1 MSDDARIELLRAGV
15 DAFNRG
21 DAEPALAI
29 FADDVECHVAPDLMN
44 TGTYRGHDG
53 YLEMIA
59 AWGEAWQRV
68 EAEIVGVDELDAEHL
83 LTEIH
88 QRAVGAGSG
97 VPVEM
102 TLFWLFQFRDGEVVR
117 FHLYGDREA
126 AVAAAAGG

>member
-1 MSDDARIELLRAGV
+1 MD
-15 DAFNRG
+15 
-21 DAEPALAI
+21 
-29 FADDVECHVAPDLMN
+29 

-68 EAEIVGVDELDAEHL
+68 EAEIVGVDELDAQHL

-102 TLFWLFQFRDGEVVR
+102 TLFWLFSSRRRGRSLSPLRRPRGRGRRACGRRLEP
-117 FHLYGDREA
+117 
-126 AVAAAAGG
+126 